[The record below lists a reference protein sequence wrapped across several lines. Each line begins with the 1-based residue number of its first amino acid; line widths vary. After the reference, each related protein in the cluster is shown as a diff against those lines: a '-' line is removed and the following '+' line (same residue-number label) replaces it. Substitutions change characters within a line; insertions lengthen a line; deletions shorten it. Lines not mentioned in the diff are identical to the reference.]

1 MSVSKY
7 RLKQFISFAVLGAM
21 YAAPVSAA
29 SLNRDIHNHKPIVFQ
44 QDVSKVQSKAWLIKQ
59 LTYAQ
64 LLHRPD
70 ITQTTLKR
78 LFAIDPENA
87 EGLSFQAQYLAKSGQ
102 VEQAKVILKTLQQK
116 HPKSKVTRQLND
128 VLSLY
133 GDNKAAY
140 QQIMLQARSGRNKQ
154 ALTGLKKLFPNG
166 MPTPEIQLQ
175 YLKIESGVEGHERRV
190 LFGLKN

>member
-78 LFAIDPENA
+78 
-87 EGLSFQAQYLAKSGQ
+87 YLLL
-102 VEQAKVILKTLQQK
+102 ILKMLRDSVFRRNTWQNQVK
-116 HPKSKVTRQLND
+116 LN
-128 VLSLY
+128 
-133 GDNKAAY
+133 K
-140 QQIMLQARSGRNKQ
+140 
-154 ALTGLKKLFPNG
+154 LK
-166 MPTPEIQLQ
+166 
-175 YLKIESGVEGHERRV
+175 
-190 LFGLKN
+190 

>member
-7 RLKQFISFAVLGAM
+7 SLKQFVSFAVLGAM
-21 YAAPVSAA
+21 YASPVSAV
-29 SLNRDIHNHKPIVFQ
+29 SLNRDINNHEPIVFQ
-44 QDVSKVQSKAWLIKQ
+44 QDVSEVQSKAWLIKQ

-102 VEQAKVILKTLQQK
+102 VDQATLILKKLQKK

-154 ALTGLKKLFPNG
+154 ALNGLKKLFPDR
-166 MPTPEIQLQ
+166 
-175 YLKIESGVEGHERRV
+175 KSVV
-190 LFGLKN
+190 